1 MIAGRTAALGEQH
14 EDTLRAKNSLAVLL
28 RDLGERAAARDLVEE
43 VVGELRPGD
52 FQKDRPGIRVIE
64 ENSWLADGLLEIDT
78 VEEEIPGFSVL
89 TEAEKEPF
97 QTLAGYIVH
106 RLDRLPIEGEAFAA
120 GEFEFEII
128 DMDRQRIDKVA
139 IRRVV
144 PGEEEEEA
152 LTLPSPHLARS
163 RRAQ

>member
-1 MIAGRTAALGEQH
+1 M
-14 EDTLRAKNSLAVLL
+14 
-28 RDLGERAAARDLVEE
+28 
-43 VVGELRPGD
+43 
-52 FQKDRPGIRVIE
+52 QKDRPGIRE
-64 ENSWLADGLLEIDT
+64 SSGGGWLADGLVEIDT
-78 VEEEIPGFSVL
+78 VEEAIPGFSVL

-106 RLDRLPIEGEAFAA
+106 RLDRLPSEGEAFAA

-144 PGEEEEEA
+144 SGEEEAPEA
-152 LTLPSPHLARS
+152 AATTEDA
-163 RRAQ
+163 